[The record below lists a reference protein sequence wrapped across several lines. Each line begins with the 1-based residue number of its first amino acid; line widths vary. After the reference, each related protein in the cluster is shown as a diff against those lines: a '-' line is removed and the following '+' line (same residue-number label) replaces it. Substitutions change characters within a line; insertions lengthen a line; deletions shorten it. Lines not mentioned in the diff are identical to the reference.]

1 MPVWSAALARLTRLL
16 SSRVAR
22 AAFLVAVLVLAGLAV
37 ADRWSQVHGA
47 LLSLPLWSPIAAF
60 GGVLVGAGGTFACW
74 RTLLGQLG
82 SPLPVRAAGRVFFLG
97 QLGKYLPGSLWP
109 VLAQIELGRERAVP
123 PRRSA
128 AAFVLTVL
136 ISLATALVLATATLP
151 LLAGSATSS
160 YRWLFLLAPVL
171 LACLH
176 PRVLGPVLARV
187 DRWTGRPAPERPL
200 SVSGV
205 AAACG
210 WALLSWLGFGTQV
223 WMLAAGLSA
232 PLWRGAPLAFGG
244 FALAWSVGFLVV
256 FVPAGAGVREAALTA
271 ALAPV
276 LNPGAALLVALCS
289 RLLMTLADIACAAV
303 AGALGRPARQPV
315 TPAGSR
321 APAAEPGT
329 DG

>member
-1 MPVWSAALARLTRLL
+1 MPVRSAAFAHLARLLG
-16 SSRVAR
+16 SRVAR
-22 AAFLVAVLVLAGLAV
+22 IAFLAAVLALAGLAV
-37 ADRWSQVHGA
+37 ADRWAQVRGA
-47 LLSLPLWSPIAAF
+47 LVELPLWSPVAAF
-60 GGVLVGAGGTFACW
+60 GGVLVGAVGTFACW
-74 RTLLGQLG
+74 RALLGQLG
-82 SPLPVRAAGRVFFLG
+82 SPLPVRAASRVFFLG

-109 VLAQIELGRERAVP
+109 VLAQIELGRQRAVP

-136 ISLATALVLATATLP
+136 ISLASALILAAVTLP
-151 LLAGSATSS
+151 LLAGPTTSS

-171 LACLH
+171 LGCLH
-176 PRVLGPVLARV
+176 PRVLGPALARV
-187 DRWTGRPAPERPL
+187 ARLTGRPAPERPL
-200 SVSGV
+200 RVSGV
-205 AAACG
+205 AVACG
-210 WALLSWLGFGTQV
+210 WALLSWLGFGVQV

-232 PLWRGAPLAFGG
+232 PLWRAAPLAFGG

-289 RLLMTLADIACAAV
+289 RLLMTLADIGCAAV
-303 AGALGRPARQPV
+303 AGAVGRPGREALA
-315 TPAGSR
+315 PAGARS
-321 APAAEPGT
+321 PAAEPGT